1 VTLPPKSLTVVE
13 LSYTVDPAE
22 ITALRPAHLDWL
34 REGLAAGKL
43 VLSGRKMPV
52 TGGMLI
58 VRGTPEEAEA
68 WCATDPFATE
78 GVAEYRYFAFEPS
91 MAAPGLESLLP

>member
-1 VTLPPKSLTVVE
+1 MSLTVVE
-13 LSYTVDPAE
+13 LTYKVDPAE
-22 ITALRPAHLDWL
+22 ITELRPAHLEWL

-58 VRGTPEEAEA
+58 VRGDVDAARA
-68 WCATDPFATE
+68 WCESDPFALAD
-78 GVAEYRYFAFEPS
+78 VADYRYFAFEPS
-91 MAAPGLESLLP
+91 MAAPGLESLLA